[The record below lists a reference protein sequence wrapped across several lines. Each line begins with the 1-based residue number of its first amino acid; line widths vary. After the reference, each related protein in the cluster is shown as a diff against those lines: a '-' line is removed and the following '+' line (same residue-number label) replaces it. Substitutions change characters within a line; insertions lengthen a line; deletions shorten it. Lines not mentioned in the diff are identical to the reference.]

1 MYFKIL
7 TNKKRKFMGL
17 EKCPKCSK
25 ESLIKT
31 PHSNIMTE
39 KLGCM
44 LHTATEHSF
53 DCLDKQCGYTSGII
67 RVNTEMGNKLSLPWY
82 KRIF

>member
-1 MYFKIL
+1 ME
-7 TNKKRKFMGL
+7 L
-17 EKCPKCSK
+17 EKCPKCGK
-25 ESLIKT
+25 ESSIKT
-31 PHSNIMTE
+31 PRSRIMTE

-44 LHTATEHSF
+44 LHTADEYSF

-67 RVNTEMGNKLSLPWY
+67 RINKDVGDKLSLPWY